1 MNKNILVTSGSAHRK
16 ILQRLL
22 SICPWFSKQTHK
34 NKKTQNHS
42 FFWFSYRKRIAKKGV
57 WYLITFIAHRLFI
70 IMFLKLRE
78 SCISKL
84 SFLCILKNHLEKNP
98 FSCFLLII
106 TNLDYTKQTKIL
118 MPDLLT
124 CFLPN
129 AQWNKCS
136 VILCTVS

>member
-1 MNKNILVTSGSAHRK
+1 MHTERFCKDCCLSALDFQNKPTK
-16 ILQRLL
+16 I
-22 SICPWFSKQTHK
+22 
-34 NKKTQNHS
+34 KKTQNHS